1 MLIVAYRGF
10 SDSDGKAK
18 PSEAEIMKD
27 AAKIFEKGIELGKR
41 DNLPVLVLGRS
52 LGGAA
57 AIHVLSRP
65 EFKYAAKGLVLEN
78 TFTSIYDVA
87 ANMVPTVLSPLKGLL
102 WLITRDSYR
111 SIGKIQDIHVPILFV
126 KGRKDQLVPARLM
139 DELQRRCEESKCEH
153 FTL

>member
-1 MLIVAYRGF
+1 
-10 SDSDGKAK
+10 
-18 PSEAEIMKD
+18 MKD
-27 AAKIFEKGIELGKR
+27 AAKILEKGVELGRR
-41 DNLPVLVLGRS
+41 DNLPVFVLGRS

-65 EFKYAAKGLVLEN
+65 EFRYAAKGLILEN

-87 ANMVPTVLSPLKGLL
+87 ANFVPVLLWPLRGLL
-102 WLITRDSYR
+102 WLITKESYR
-111 SIGKIQDIHVPILFV
+111 SVAKIQDVHVPILFV

-139 DELQRRCEESKCEH
+139 DELQKKCEESKREH